1 MYGFFQHQYNYFDNM
16 FTDGTP
22 NFPASSI
29 SVNGGVAEE
38 FISDRFNAT
47 RWLTIIA
54 GIRGSQFPG
63 GSLQRI
69 RLTRGW
75 VLPLGSHG

>member
-1 MYGFFQHQYNYFDNM
+1 MGSFSTSHNYFDNV

-47 RWLTIIA
+47 KWLTIIA
-54 GIRGSQFPG
+54 GIRGT
-63 GSLQRI
+63 RI
-69 RLTRGW
+69 PVVHRGECRLTLGW
-75 VLPLGSHG
+75 ESRSGFRD